1 MAIKLKTLLDM
12 SADEME
18 ALSPQQLQAAADRAY
33 LLASNRLHRLQ
44 AWDAT
49 SEAAG
54 SPVYS
59 PALRAV
65 QEPGRG
71 LYKAKDATA
80 KELQKSLDS
89 TLHFLRMK
97 TSMPSRSRISWE
109 RIAEGMT
116 KEEMEMIWAAL
127 DKARRKHGSDQVKAY
142 VPSAKIIEALRKR
155 VRRGQTQRTLN
166 NFVERAYNKAY
177 EQAQQS
183 GTMQALAGTRTKRTY
198 KRRKPR

>member
-97 TSMPSRSRISWE
+97 TSQKTAAAVSWE
-109 RIAEGMT
+109 RISKDLT
-116 KEEMEMIWAAL
+116 KEEMEQIWAAL
-127 DKARRKHGSDQVKAY
+127 DAARRKNGYDEVKAY
-142 VPSAKIIEALRKR
+142 IPSEKIIKQLRKM
-155 VRRGQTQRTLN
+155 VRQGRSPQYMN
-166 NFVERAYNKAY
+166 DFVEKAY
-177 EQAQQS
+177 KAGYENAQR
-183 GTMQALAGTRTKRTY
+183 GTNKKGL
-198 KRRKPR
+198 